1 MNMSKLHP
9 DYYYDS
15 VYEIPYRDL
24 YAKNIRGLIFDL
36 DSTLV
41 TRDVPCPPEKLV
53 SLMQRLKQMGFVI
66 SLLSNNTNKRL
77 SKFNETL
84 QVLFVHIALKPFT
97 FRAKL
102 AMRNMRT
109 TPGTTA
115 LIGDQVFTDVLC
127 GNSAKM
133 TTILVKPL
141 EGREYLTVKIKRV
154 LERPVMRSFLRK
166 KALEQN
172 RETS

>member
-1 MNMSKLHP
+1 VSKLHP

-15 VYEIPYRDL
+15 VYDIPYREL
-24 YAKNIRGLIFDL
+24 YANHIRGLIFDL

-41 TRDVPCPPEKLV
+41 TREVPVPPAKII
-53 SLMQRLKQMGFVI
+53 SLMKRLQYMGFQVSI
-66 SLLSNNTNKRL
+66 LSNNTGRRL
-77 SKFNETL
+77 ALFNEPL
-84 QVLFVHIALKPFT
+84 QLVNVHYALKPLT

-127 GNSAKM
+127 GNYAKM

-141 EGREYLTVKIKRV
+141 EGREYLTVKIKRY
-154 LERPVMRSFLRK
+154 LERPVLRSFFRK
-166 KALEQN
+166 KAREQTAN
-172 RETS
+172 AE